1 MKSFKEF
8 AKDTIFTYEWSEFCN
23 WPEERKEELSDN
35 DIVVF
40 GRDNASM
47 VTTLLEG
54 PQNTWSWIRHRM
66 KSMKVSEL
74 DAHHRKIA
82 IRLSRVVN
90 KRTEVLLFHPKEL
103 DLLILQKKVV
113 GRDLPDAV
121 DWRIIE
127 K

>member
-23 WPEERKEELSDN
+23 WPEER
-35 DIVVF
+35 I
-40 GRDNASM
+40 
-47 VTTLLEG
+47 TEG

>member
-1 MKSFKEF
+1 MKSFKEYIIQLIQ
-8 AKDTIFTYEWSEFCN
+8 DME
-23 WPEERKEELSDN
+23 
-35 DIVVF
+35 
-40 GRDNASM
+40 
-47 VTTLLEG
+47 EG

-74 DAHHRKIA
+74 DVHHRKIA

>member
-1 MKSFKEF
+1 MIPFREF

-23 WPEERKEELSDN
+23 WPEEC
-35 DIVVF
+35 I
-40 GRDNASM
+40 
-47 VTTLLEG
+47 TEG

>member
-1 MKSFKEF
+1 MIPFKEF
-8 AKDTIFTYEWSEFCN
+8 IIQLIQDME
-23 WPEERKEELSDN
+23 
-35 DIVVF
+35 
-40 GRDNASM
+40 
-47 VTTLLEG
+47 EG
-54 PQNTWSWIRHRM
+54 PQNTWSWIRQRM

-113 GRDLPDAV
+113 GRDLADAT
-121 DWRIIE
+121 DWIIIE

>member
-1 MKSFKEF
+1 MIPFREF

-23 WPEERKEELSDN
+23 WPEER
-35 DIVVF
+35 IQ
-40 GRDNASM
+40 
-47 VTTLLEG
+47 EG

-74 DAHHRKIA
+74 DAHHRKTA

-121 DWRIIE
+121 DWIIIE

>member
-1 MKSFKEF
+1 MITFKEF
-8 AKDTIFTYEWSEFCN
+8 FN
-23 WPEERKEELSDN
+23 
-35 DIVVF
+35 VF
-40 GRDNASM
+40 PLTHYYAMQHMR
-47 VTTLLEG
+47 EG
-54 PQNTWSWIRHRM
+54 PQNTWTWIRHRM

-82 IRLSRVVN
+82 IKLLKKVN

-103 DLLILQKKVV
+103 NLLILQKKVV

-121 DWRIIE
+121 DWKIIE

>member
-1 MKSFKEF
+1 MITFKEF
-8 AKDTIFTYEWSEFCN
+8 FN
-23 WPEERKEELSDN
+23 
-35 DIVVF
+35 VF
-40 GRDNASM
+40 PLTHYYAMQHMS
-47 VTTLLEG
+47 EG
-54 PQNTWSWIRHRM
+54 PQNTWTWIRHRM
-66 KSMKVSEL
+66 ESMKVSEL

-90 KRTEVLLFHPKEL
+90 KRTEVLLFHPYSF

-121 DWRIIE
+121 DWKIIE